1 MLRSYYLPGTMAS
14 THRTSAGQTNI
25 IFDTR
30 ELRNEI
36 PGVEAFW
43 CMGVVFGV
51 EVARRSTGL
60 ILESCID
67 MELRDTSDES
77 EG

>member
-1 MLRSYYLPGTMAS
+1 MAS
-14 THRTSAGQTNI
+14 THRTSAGQPNT

-36 PGVEAFW
+36 PRVEAFW
-43 CMGVVFGV
+43 CMGVFFGV
-51 EVARRSTGL
+51 EVARRSNDQ

-67 MELRDTSDES
+67 MELGDTSDES